1 MTNQEKIERLQEE
14 NKILLAMLGSA
25 CKAENKLR
33 VEIKD
38 LQAHIDV
45 LNGMIDYPDTARC
58 PEELVMGEDTWSQ
71 CVAHEKAQDYEAY
84 VKGYDYFG
92 GDA

>member
-14 NKILLAMLGSA
+14 NKILFAMLGSA

-38 LQAHIDV
+38 LQVRIDV
-45 LNGMIDYPDTARC
+45 LNAMIDSPDDDFVT
-58 PEELVMGEDTWSQ
+58 GEDTWSQ
-71 CVAHEKAQDYEAY
+71 CVAHEKAKDSEAY
-84 VKGYDYFG
+84 AKGYDLQDLPF
-92 GDA
+92 